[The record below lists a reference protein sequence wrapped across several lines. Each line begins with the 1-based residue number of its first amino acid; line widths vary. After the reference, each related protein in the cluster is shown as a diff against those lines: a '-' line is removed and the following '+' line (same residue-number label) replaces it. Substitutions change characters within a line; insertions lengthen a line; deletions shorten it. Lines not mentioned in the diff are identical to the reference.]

1 MSRGMQEQETN
12 RDAAQEPRREWETS
26 DSSPKFQE
34 RTRPEWITFGV
45 SLVIVLVFLGTLVT
59 QALLTG
65 REPARIL
72 LKPQLAEVS
81 VVEGQYY
88 LPVQIQNE
96 GDQAASDVWIGI
108 VLEYT
113 DDTEAP
119 RRDTALVHID
129 FLPGHG
135 SDDGIAVFES
145 DPRRGEVST
154 GGIGY
159 LKP

>member
-1 MSRGMQEQETN
+1 MQEDQSNEATTAEPGKDEK
-12 RDAAQEPRREWETS
+12 DA

-34 RTRPEWITFGV
+34 RSTAEWITFGV
-45 SLVIVLVFLGTLVT
+45 SLVIVLGFFGALVT

-72 LKPQLAEVS
+72 PQPQLADVS

-96 GDQAASDVWIGI
+96 GDQAAADVWVEI
-108 VLEYT
+108 VLQST
-113 DDTEAP
+113 DGTEAP
-119 RRDTALVHID
+119 RRETALVHID

-135 SDDGIAVFES
+135 SEDGIAVFES
-145 DPRRGEVST
+145 DPRRGEVKP
-154 GGIGY
+154 GGIGF